1 MKNIFLISVS
11 LIFTTNLFA
20 QSNVTS
26 KSSVEVN
33 INDVE
38 LSEKRPQ
45 SLNLVKGTTL
55 DYDNIMGFVLT
66 NATMGRPNFQVKMGI
81 LKKQWEDLIEQT
93 PFEFEYKDKKI
104 KYKEGYIYV
113 SYTYINTDNNNF
125 ETNTVFRNHQ
135 KRTILSVNAVNITLD
150 DMLQRIG
157 LTTY

>member
-1 MKNIFLISVS
+1 MRHIILTAAS
-11 LIFTTNLFA
+11 LILTINLSA
-20 QSNVTS
+20 QSNITS

-33 INDVE
+33 INDIE

-45 SLNLVKGTTL
+45 SLNLVKGTSL
-55 DYDNIMGFVLT
+55 DYDKIKGFVLT
-66 NATMGRPNFQVKMGI
+66 NATMGRPNFQIKMSI
-81 LKKQWEDLIEQT
+81 LKKQWKDLIEQT

-104 KYKEGYIYV
+104 KYKEGYVYV